1 MVRKYFIK
9 EIVIAILLIVGI
21 TISIKQYKNMAKEAV
36 IQKVE
41 ESIKEVV
48 KPPEDVKETIEEI
61 KDKLTD
67 VDSMKNFGTDGIC
80 DDVDDCIGVYDCN
93 GICNG
98 SDLLDNCGICNGD
111 CDG

>member
-9 EIVIAILLIVGI
+9 ELVIAILLIVGI

-48 KPPEDVKETIEEI
+48 KPPEDVKEAIEEI
-61 KDKLTD
+61 QELPETIEVEVKD
-67 VDSMKNFGTDGIC
+67 MFIQEEGEAQDGR
-80 DDVDDCIGVYDCN
+80 
-93 GICNG
+93 
-98 SDLLDNCGICNGD
+98 
-111 CDG
+111 

>member
-9 EIVIAILLIVGI
+9 ELVIAILLVVGI
-21 TISIKQYKNMAKEAV
+21 TISVKQYKNMAKDAV

-61 KDKLTD
+61 IELPETIVPEDIFIQEEE
-67 VDSMKNFGTDGIC
+67 SE
-80 DDVDDCIGVYDCN
+80 
-93 GICNG
+93 G
-98 SDLLDNCGICNGD
+98 SDGR
-111 CDG
+111 

>member
-9 EIVIAILLIVGI
+9 ELVIAILLVVGI
-21 TISIKQYKNMAKEAV
+21 TISVKQYKNIAKDAV

-61 KDKLTD
+61 IDIPEIIVPED
-67 VDSMKNFGTDGIC
+67 IFIQEEESE
-80 DDVDDCIGVYDCN
+80 
-93 GICNG
+93 G
-98 SDLLDNCGICNGD
+98 SDGR
-111 CDG
+111 

>member
-9 EIVIAILLIVGI
+9 ELVIAILLVVGI
-21 TISIKQYKNMAKEAV
+21 TISVKQYKNMAKEAV

-61 KDKLTD
+61 IELPETIVPEDIFIQEEE
-67 VDSMKNFGTDGIC
+67 SE
-80 DDVDDCIGVYDCN
+80 
-93 GICNG
+93 G
-98 SDLLDNCGICNGD
+98 SDGR
-111 CDG
+111 

>member
-9 EIVIAILLIVGI
+9 ELVIAILLVVGI
-21 TISIKQYKNMAKEAV
+21 TISVKQYKNMAKEAV

-61 KDKLTD
+61 IDIPETIETEIKDMFIQDKE
-67 VDSMKNFGTDGIC
+67 SE
-80 DDVDDCIGVYDCN
+80 
-93 GICNG
+93 G
-98 SDLLDNCGICNGD
+98 SDGR
-111 CDG
+111 

>member
-1 MVRKYFIK
+1 MVKKYFIK
-9 EIVIAILLIVGI
+9 ELVIAILLIVGI

-61 KDKLTD
+61 IELPETIVPEDIFIQEEE
-67 VDSMKNFGTDGIC
+67 SE
-80 DDVDDCIGVYDCN
+80 
-93 GICNG
+93 G
-98 SDLLDNCGICNGD
+98 SDGR
-111 CDG
+111 